1 MAAIVFLAHSSLI
14 LPLRPAVELRRAP
27 RVTLQEREK
36 DGAVGGAIGG
46 AVLGGLLG
54 GPFGAIWGAQIGG
67 GLGAQRQAAAREQ
80 ASLERMGL
88 GKEVQAAAQ
97 AVARDLQEAEAS
109 LQLTKDA
116 LQTQQ
121 NLVKTL
127 EEAAAAL
134 KASAQAALVKG
145 DEAGARAKLV
155 EKQSVT
161 SKITAAQLEVAD
173 ARDRV
178 ARMQSSVAA
187 LAAKAGEVEA
197 MIGRSVEASS
207 ELRSEIAIEDPLEAK
222 FRDL

>member
-1 MAAIVFLAHSSLI
+1 MATIFLAHASLL
-14 LPLRPAVELRRAP
+14 LPLRPAVVARAP
-27 RVTLQEREK
+27 RVSLQEREK

-67 GLGAQRQAAAREQ
+67 GLGAQRQAAREQ

-116 LQTQQ
+116 LRTQQ
-121 NLVKTL
+121 NLIDTL
-127 EEAAAAL
+127 EEAADAL

-155 EKQSVT
+155 EKQAVT

-173 ARDRV
+173 ARERV
-178 ARMQSSVAA
+178 TRMQSSVAA

-207 ELRSEIAIEDPLEAK
+207 ELRNEIAIEDPLEAK

>member
-1 MAAIVFLAHSSLI
+1 MSATSAIAAGGSADAFAAAESLEWR
-14 LPLRPAVELRRAP
+14 LL
-27 RVTLQEREK
+27 
-36 DGAVGGAIGG
+36 DFY
-46 AVLGGLLG
+46 GGL
-54 GPFGAIWGAQIGG
+54 
-67 GLGAQRQAAAREQ
+67 
-80 ASLERMGL
+80 
-88 GKEVQAAAQ
+88 
-97 AVARDLQEAEAS
+97 RDLRSQVLRSPYPPGRPLPDVWAEV
-109 LQLTKDA
+109 LRTP
-116 LQTQQ
+116 
-121 NLVKTL
+121 
-127 EEAAAAL
+127 EE
-134 KASAQAALVKG
+134 
-145 DEAGARAKLV
+145 RAKLV

>member
-1 MAAIVFLAHSSLI
+1 MIALLPRGPAAARRRR
-14 LPLRPAVELRRAP
+14 LPAELRDERVHGANGLPIRRADETDADAP
-27 RVTLQEREK
+27 RTQTPQR
-36 DGAVGGAIGG
+36 
-46 AVLGGLLG
+46 LGKPLG
-54 GPFGAIWGAQIGG
+54 CPVY
-67 GLGAQRQAAAREQ
+67 AAREQ

-121 NLVKTL
+121 NPVKTL
-127 EEAAAAL
+127 EEAADAL

-155 EKQSVT
+155 EKQAVT

-173 ARDRV
+173 ARERV

>member
-1 MAAIVFLAHSSLI
+1 MATIFLAHASLL
-14 LPLRPAVELRRAP
+14 LPLRPAVVARAP
-27 RVTLQEREK
+27 RVSLQEREK

-67 GLGAQRQAAAREQ
+67 GLGAQRQAAREQ

-109 LQLTKDA
+109 LQLTQDS
-116 LQTQQ
+116 LRSQQ
-121 NLVKTL
+121 RLVETL
-127 EEAAAAL
+127 EEAADAL

-155 EKQSVT
+155 EKQAVT

-173 ARDRV
+173 ARERV
-178 ARMQSSVAA
+178 TRMQSSVGA

-207 ELRSEIAIEDPLEAK
+207 ELRNEIAIEDPLEAK

>member
-1 MAAIVFLAHSSLI
+1 MCI
-14 LPLRPAVELRRAP
+14 RDR
-27 RVTLQEREK
+27 
-36 DGAVGGAIGG
+36 
-46 AVLGGLLG
+46 LGGLLG

-67 GLGAQRQAAAREQ
+67 GLGAQRQAGKREQ

-116 LQTQQ
+116 LQSQQ

-127 EEAAAAL
+127 EEAADAL

-178 ARMQSSVAA
+178 GA

-207 ELRSEIAIEDPLEAK
+207 ELRNEIAIEDPLEAK